1 MNQNKIILA
10 VVGLAGAGKTEATEY
25 LLKKTGWPKV
35 YFGQAVIDEAAR
47 RGSPGEAGERAARE
61 EFRERD
67 GLAAMALANLPA
79 IKSAFTQSSVLIE
92 SLYSWEEYLKLKDE
106 FGESFKAV
114 AIYASFPT
122 RAARMKV
129 RPQRPLNEADLQS
142 RDYSQIENLHQAGPI
157 ARADWTI
164 VNEGSKG
171 ELFVEIDKV
180 LKQLTDLA
188 SS

>member
-1 MNQNKIILA
+1 MGGENMNKIILA
-10 VVGLAGAGKTEATEY
+10 IVGLAGAGKTEATEY

-47 RGSPGEAGERAARE
+47 RGTPGEAGERAVRE

-79 IKSAFTQSSVLIE
+79 IKEAFKTSSVIIE
-92 SLYSWEEYLKLKDE
+92 SLYSWEEYLKMKQE
-106 FGESFKAV
+106 FGENFKAV
-114 AIYASFPT
+114 AIFASFPI

-129 RPQRPLNEADLQS
+129 RPLRPLNEADLQS

-164 VNEGSKG
+164 VNEGSKE
-171 ELFVEIDKV
+171 ELYKEIDRL
-180 LKQLTDLA
+180 LKTINT
-188 SS
+188 